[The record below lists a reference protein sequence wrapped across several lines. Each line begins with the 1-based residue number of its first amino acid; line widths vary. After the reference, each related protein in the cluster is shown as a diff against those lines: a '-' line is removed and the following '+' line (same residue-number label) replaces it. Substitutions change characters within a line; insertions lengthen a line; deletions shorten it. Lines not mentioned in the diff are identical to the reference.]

1 MILNFDGTVMDLEG
15 NPRFL
20 CGLCGRHY
28 KYKADRDRHQRQEC
42 GNERQFA
49 CTVCPY
55 RARQKR
61 TLKTHMVLPAG
72 GGTILDPEGNL
83 RFGCPVCGRL
93 YKYRRDLG
101 RHRRYECGIEPQFPC
116 SACPYRAKQKGT
128 LKTHMALK
136 HNINGAGA
144 RFNCDMC
151 GRVYKHRKDMLRH
164 VRYECLQDGCIAQ
177 KFECMRCG
185 KVYKF
190 KRILNRHLRYE
201 CGLEP
206 QFACPHC
213 PYKGKRNTSLQSHM
227 MLKHQIFIPLTHEI
241 KVGALQQS
249 RQDWNVAAKYVCT
262 QCGRNYKFRNI
273 LNRHLQYECG
283 KEPQFACPHCPY
295 KAKQKS
301 TLKTH
306 MTLKHKNALSLLKG
320 VQFCLNCGRKYSSLR
335 SLVRHQRYE
344 CGKLPQFACPLCS
357 YKAHQKV
364 SLKKH
369 IASRHTQQWFGLQSS
384 GALEILGD
392 SKLLT

>member
-1 MILNFDGTVMDLEG
+1 MRFAEVEERFSCECCGRVYRYKCDLRRHQRYECGKEPQFACPHCTVMDLEG

-136 HNINGAGA
+136 HNI
-144 RFNCDMC
+144 
-151 GRVYKHRKDMLRH
+151 
-164 VRYECLQDGCIAQ
+164 
-177 KFECMRCG
+177 
-185 KVYKF
+185 
-190 KRILNRHLRYE
+190 
-201 CGLEP
+201 
-206 QFACPHC
+206 
-213 PYKGKRNTSLQSHM
+213 S
-227 MLKHQIFIPLTHEI
+227 
-241 KVGALQQS
+241 
-249 RQDWNVAAKYVCT
+249 
-262 QCGRNYKFRNI
+262 
-273 LNRHLQYECG
+273 
-283 KEPQFACPHCPY
+283 
-295 KAKQKS
+295 
-301 TLKTH
+301 
-306 MTLKHKNALSLLKG
+306 
-320 VQFCLNCGRKYSSLR
+320 
-335 SLVRHQRYE
+335 
-344 CGKLPQFACPLCS
+344 
-357 YKAHQKV
+357 
-364 SLKKH
+364 
-369 IASRHTQQWFGLQSS
+369 
-384 GALEILGD
+384 
-392 SKLLT
+392 